1 MMEYTNGYIETAF
14 SILSS
19 EIREKGLNDVEIS
32 LFEDNWLKIELLR
45 EDRTLW
51 LGYKEGLGY
60 FVSWEKAESGNYFD
74 LNRDAV
80 SSILALL
87 PSNSTEGSTDEDS
100 AGQARELFESIN
112 ESEPDPEKIKQII
125 EEAPSTE
132 EGIDVLA
139 TVASIKAF
147 RIAIER
153 LRSLIETQAES
164 KHSEQEYQNLLAA
177 NPWMLGSHYTEVL
190 VKEYKIWFG
199 ARVDLM
205 LMSALGHVD
214 IVELKRPDTPIL
226 KEGTRT
232 KTWRVSVELADAQGQ
247 ARKYLKILDE
257 HRIDIEANLPMT
269 KQSVSRI
276 YRSTIII
283 VAGRTPKSNEA
294 LEALR
299 DVNASDRRILTLTY
313 DDVLA
318 IAEATIKIFE
328 RKLQRNSR
336 LLG

>member
-1 MMEYTNGYIETAF
+1 MGYTDEHIETAF
-14 SILSS
+14 SILCS
-19 EIREKGLNDVEIS
+19 EIRRKSLSDVEIS
-32 LFEDNWLKIELLR
+32 LFEGNWLKIELPR

-51 LGYKEGLGY
+51 LGYKDGSGY
-60 FVSWEKAESGNYFD
+60 FVSWEKAESGDYYFD
-74 LNRDAV
+74 LNSDAV
-80 SSILALL
+80 SNIFALL
-87 PSNSTEGSTDEDS
+87 PSDSTEGRTDQDS

-139 TVASIKAF
+139 TVASIKTF
-147 RIAIER
+147 RSAIEK
-153 LRSLIETQAES
+153 LRSLMETQTES
-164 KHSEQEYQNLLAA
+164 KHLEQEYQNLLAS

-190 VKEYKIWFG
+190 VKEYSIWFG

-214 IVELKRPDTPIL
+214 IIELKRPDTPIL

-232 KTWRVSVELADAQGQ
+232 KTWRVSVDLADAQGQ

-257 HRIDIEANLPMT
+257 HRADIEANLPMT

-283 VAGRTPKSNEA
+283 VAGRTPNSNEA

-299 DVNASDRRILTLTY
+299 DINASDRRIVTFTY

-328 RKLQRNSR
+328 RKLQRSSR